1 MENSNNP
8 TFQDFL
14 NFVDE
19 VNAEKKKEINVPL
32 YEVCSSYVKE
42 FYEAYQKRD
51 WNSLGMSID
60 KIKEASS
67 QCKSLND
74 ITDILIFERL
84 YGESSKEYCE
94 LFTQDIIR
102 EFCGK
107 FKSSNFQYIEN
118 IIFDKN
124 VDTYRREQA
133 LVIYVM
139 IGKLHAEH
147 QLKILNL
154 IERNYK
160 LLNKNQKVICYALF
174 EELLSHSPQATRIKK
189 LFNIKEFSLNY
200 STEEENKENEETFSS
215 KKWWEFWK

>member
-1 MENSNNP
+1 MENSTNI

-14 NFVDE
+14 KFVDE
-19 VNAEKKKEINVPL
+19 VNEEKKKEINLPL
-32 YEVCSSYVKE
+32 YDVCISYVE
-42 FYEAYQKRD
+42 QSIVSFQKKD
-51 WNSLGMSID
+51 WNAFAKEID
-60 KIKEASS
+60 KIQEASS

-107 FKSSNFQYIEN
+107 FKSNNFQYIEN

-124 VDTYRREQA
+124 IDTYKREQA

-139 IGKLHAEH
+139 IGKQHAEY

-160 LLNKNQKVICYALF
+160 LLNDNQKVICYALF
-174 EELLSHSPQATRIKK
+174 DELLSHSPQANRIKK

-200 STEEENKENEETFSS
+200 STENKEIKTSSSS
-215 KKWWEFWK
+215 KKWWKFWK